1 MARVF
6 ITVNFQISDKF
17 LRDQSLN
24 SFFITV
30 IFSVKFCLYISF
42 LYSSYLIPRSLKMP
56 FLLQSRGF
64 SVLISSTQ
72 PLFAPI
78 QTAWVFSKL
87 TFRPDISEN
96 ALMRLSAELSDTSLS
111 SKSSVV
117 SSAYCIIRNSDS
129 SMFIPFMLG
138 SNLKAQARSSTTR
151 MKI

>member
-6 ITVNFQISDKF
+6 ITVTFPISDF
-17 LRDQSLN
+17 LRDQSFN

-87 TFRPDISEN
+87 TISEN

-138 SNLKAQARSSTTR
+138 SNFKAQARSSTTR
-151 MKI
+151 IKNS